1 MDKQNVPQAAFEA
14 LMRGDKLEAIRLVR
28 QASGGD
34 LKGAMDLVQRVAA
47 QAQQSQQSQQ
57 QPPRAGAHSGPHQ
70 VDETSGQRENRE
82 RTQSIM
88 AVRHTPT
95 VMPGDSGGRGPIL
108 LLLIVAAIV
117 GIWLFW

>member
-34 LKGAMDLVQRVAA
+34 LKGAMELVQRVAA
-47 QAQQSQQSQQ
+47 QAQQAQSSQQA
-57 QPPRAGAHSGPHQ
+57 PRAGSHSGPHQ
-70 VDETSGQRENRE
+70 VEETSGQRENRE
-82 RTQSIM
+82 RTQNIM
-88 AVRHTPT
+88 ASRHTPT

-108 LLLIVAAIV
+108 LLLIVAAVV